1 MDQPLIAKIEY
12 NHNCICSDIPER
24 FPDTNI
30 RYLAELGQKNN
41 TISHLFHITNGDLS
55 RFLDCWKTHPTMKG
69 LQVLRKT
76 NDSAD
81 VITITEED
89 ASTAH
94 ALHDANCAFISNP
107 IYDSGVERIKVFA
120 PSFDSLREFLD
131 SLKNSYNITVKSKH
145 YLKPAEKICPET
157 HLSSGYSDLASAADL
172 LSKRQIR
179 AFTLAS
185 SYGYYDMPKRCVLNK
200 IAKEMG
206 ITDAAAGELLR
217 KVEKKLLPTLAKFVE
232 ERS

>member
-24 FPDTNI
+24 FPDTHI
-30 RYLAELGQKNN
+30 RYIAELGQKNN
-41 TISHLFHITNGDLS
+41 SISHLFNVSNGDIP
-55 RFLDCWKTHPTMKG
+55 RFLDSWNTHPTMKG
-69 LQVLRKT
+69 LKIIRKT

-94 ALHDANCAFISNP
+94 ALNDAGCAFISNP
-107 IYDSGVERIKVFA
+107 VYDSGVERIKVFA
-120 PSFDSLREFLD
+120 PSFDSLRQFLD

-145 YLKPAEKICPET
+145 YLKRAEKICPDT
-157 HLSSGYSDLASAADL
+157 PLSSGYSDLMAAAGL
-172 LSKRQIR
+172 LSKRQAR
-179 AFTLAS
+179 VFSLAS
-185 SYGYYDMPKRCVLNK
+185 RYGYYEMPKRCNLNK

-206 ITDAAAGELLR
+206 ISDAAAGELLR
-217 KVEKKLLPTLAKFVE
+217 KVEKKLLPPLAKLAL